1 MLRRGSKL
9 LMNILRTFNI
19 SEEVIRRCSII
30 KGVLRNF
37 AKFTG
42 KHLYRRLFFNKVAG
56 LRAASLLKKR
66 LWHRCFSVSFAKFL
80 RAPFTI
86 NTSGWLFLICVLC
99 LRDICPWILVCW
111 RENLVSE
118 AYSEPCQTSKM
129 ELFAKIVKRNRFIVS
144 AWQYS
149 EHASGFP
156 YLICIVEDTFVNFC

>member
-56 LRAASLLKKR
+56 LRAASLLKKETLAQVFFCEFCEISKSTFYYKHLR
-66 LWHRCFSVSFAKFL
+66 MTVSDMRSVSKGYL
-80 RAPFTI
+80 SV
-86 NTSGWLFLICVLC
+86 NTSVL
-99 LRDICPWILVCW
+99 
-111 RENLVSE
+111 
-118 AYSEPCQTSKM
+118 
-129 ELFAKIVKRNRFIVS
+129 KRK
-144 AWQYS
+144 
-149 EHASGFP
+149 SGFRGVFRT
-156 YLICIVEDTFVNFC
+156 LSNI